1 MIPILY
7 DSTETAFVSNGLGR
21 LRDAVAV
28 RVVEERNSIYE
39 CDFDY
44 PVDGAHFDEII
55 PGRIIAV
62 THDDTGSIQPFDIVS
77 YSRPING
84 IVTFH
89 AVHISYRLTGQVVWS
104 SGIYNSENAIA
115 LFNGVS
121 GTPFTFSSD
130 FIVNDTYM
138 AAADGTP
145 RTVRQMMGGIEGSF
159 IDAYGG
165 EWEFDKWNVIAH
177 KSRGEYRDFAIRYGI
192 NLIDYKEDV
201 DYLGTYTSCVPYWR
215 GNVDGKDVIVRGDR
229 ADADLPSYSGRRA
242 VIPLDLSDKFEN
254 RPTATQ
260 LQTMAL
266 TMMNANQTNMPSQ
279 SISVDFIRLQDTPE
293 YAAVSSLLACSLCD
307 TVDVIFPMYNQ
318 KARFKIVRVEWDALA
333 DRYISMELGTL
344 STTLA
349 EALGITETPTK
360 QMTGTDLAIAG
371 DLTVGGSITSGG
383 KITAGGRFV
392 LPYNTYFAAKDA
404 DGNEQGMISFYA
416 DREYFGNASFPT
428 TIRGS
433 SISLSNPLS
442 DFYKITRVTVSV
454 SALSAH
460 ANVAA
465 SSHSMT
471 AQSGFNA
478 VGIVGWSSG
487 SYRIRPTTHYI
498 ASNTSLYA
506 GFANTSGGATQ
517 QAYDVVF
524 YVLWLKA
531 TSA

>member
-130 FIVNDTYM
+130 FIVNNTYM

-229 ADADLPSYSGRRA
+229 ADADLPSYSGRRV

-333 DRYISMELGTL
+333 ERYISMELGTL

-404 DGNEQGMISFYA
+404 NGNEQGMLNFYGNH
-416 DREYFGNASFPT
+416 EYFGNASYPT
-428 TIRGS
+428 TLRGS
-433 SISLSNPLS
+433 EIYLSNPIQSL
-442 DFYKITRVTVSV
+442 FKVTDVSKSV
-454 SALSAH
+454 SAIAAH
-460 ANVAA
+460 
-465 SSHSMT
+465 SYQSGISFSMT
-471 AQSGFNA
+471 AQSGYNA
-478 VGIVGWSSG
+478 VGVVGWFSTNF
-487 SYRIRPTTHYI
+487 RIYPFRVEVT
-498 ASNTSLYA
+498 SNTNITASLS
-506 GFANTSGGATQ
+506 NAT
-517 QAYDVVF
+517 AAASSDFTMHF